1 VKETATITVVLPI
14 RLATET
20 IESTLESLF
29 AQVHDY
35 AVEVIAVVCED
46 DPTLSKVAE
55 FRRPNFRYIA
65 VRGEHGVPYL
75 RGCGVRASRAEFVL
89 IAEDHCLFPEN
100 WIRSLVGAIERT
112 GADVSGGPVTN
123 GRYSWVGWAQ
133 YFTRYSS
140 FMPPVADGAVR
151 SLPGNNAC
159 YRRADLEAHDALL
172 EDGFWE
178 AELNSELSRS
188 GRVLWS
194 CSTATVVQ
202 RQQRGMIEYLPLRF
216 RHGRC
221 YGARRLA
228 ASPQKGIGF
237 VAMSSVV
244 PFLLLFR
251 TLRAVFAKKYHRLRL
266 VATLPLVAI
275 YFVAW
280 SLGEMTGYLAGA
292 GDSCQATD

>member
-1 VKETATITVVLPI
+1 MCVVVPI

-20 IESTLESLF
+20 IESTLDSLF

-35 AVEVIAVVCED
+35 AVEVIAVVGED
-46 DPTLSKVAE
+46 DPTLPIVARFE
-55 FRRPNFRYIA
+55 RSNFRLIA
-65 VRGEHGVPYL
+65 VQGEHGVPYL
-75 RGCGVRASRAEFVL
+75 RGCGVRASQAEFVL
-89 IAEDHCLFPEN
+89 IAEDHCIYPEN

-123 GRYSWVGWAQ
+123 GRCSWVGWAQ

-140 FMPPVADGAVR
+140 FMPPVADGAVS
-151 SLPGNNAC
+151 SLSGNNAC
-159 YRRADLEAHDALL
+159 YRREALEAHGACL
-172 EDGFWE
+172 EYGFWE
-178 AELNSELSRS
+178 AEFNAELLRS

-202 RQQRGMIEYLPLRF
+202 RQQRGLIEYLPLRF

-228 ASPQKGIGF
+228 ASPQKRRRF
-237 VAMSSVV
+237 VAMSGVV

-251 TLRAVFAKKYHRLRL
+251 TLRAVFAKKNHRLRL
-266 VATLPLVAI
+266 VATLPLAAT
-275 YFVAW
+275 YCVAW
-280 SLGEMTGYLAGA
+280 SLGEVTGYLAGA
-292 GDSCQATD
+292 GDACQATD